1 MPNIMSAESMID
13 QQTAARNEFDRAAA
27 GLGAEGRLIVSTAA
41 ARRRPLLSTGDAAVQ
56 SGPFEG
62 VVIIPGAGAAV
73 NTDIDLL
80 ALDPAARTGP
90 LSSNFWP
97 GNTAPNAA
105 NRPSFVFFI
114 DAVSLRFDEGQ
125 SFSQAQYDAL
135 TTGLSLFQ
143 QVQLSDR
150 TISDGTGMQSIG
162 TYSDV
167 TAIAV
172 DGGGPVAFERRCRRT
187 RVVALNQTIPVWGGP
202 GGSAT
207 PPQGNTLSLRVN
219 AGGIPALPA
228 AGVRISYTLYGVAVQ
243 QSNNPTQLQSLYMG
257 GDNKDSIATKAIQRL
272 IRAERILRLVSGG
285 I

>member
-1 MPNIMSAESMID
+1 MPNIMSAEAMID
-13 QQTAARNEFDRAAA
+13 QQSAARNEFDRAAA
-27 GLGAEGRLIVSTAA
+27 NLGAEGRLIVSTAM
-41 ARRRPLLSTGDAAVQ
+41 ARRRPLLSQGDAAVQ

-62 VVIIPGAGAAV
+62 VVVIPGAGATV

-80 ALDPAARTGP
+80 ALDPAGRTGP

-125 SFSQAQYDAL
+125 TLSQAQYDAL

-150 TISDGTGMQSIG
+150 TISDGTGMQCIG

-167 TAIAV
+167 TALDGSAV
-172 DGGGPVAFERRCRRT
+172 VSERRCRRL
-187 RVVALNQTIPVWGGP
+187 RVVPLNQTIPVWGGP

-228 AGVRISYTLYGVAVQ
+228 AGVRVAYTLYGVAVQ

-257 GDNKDSIATKAIQRL
+257 GDNKDSVTTKAIQRL

-285 I
+285 GI